1 MNETTD
7 ESQDKLE
14 AEFDRF
20 LAVVG
25 TIKQQLQ
32 EERLSTAKAKEEMVD
47 IRAQL
52 ERETK
57 SLQEERALLEKEKFL
72 LQEKE
77 QSLTIKEQQLQEK
90 ANRIQSILNP

>member
-1 MNETTD
+1 MNEID
-7 ESQDKLE
+7 NEAPDKLQ

-25 TIKQQLQ
+25 TAVQQLT
-32 EERLSTAKAKEEMVD
+32 EERLHITRANEELAD

-52 ERETK
+52 DLETK
-57 SLQEERALLEKEKFL
+57 KLQEERALLEKEKFL

-77 QSLTIKEQQLQEK
+77 QSLTVKEQALQEK